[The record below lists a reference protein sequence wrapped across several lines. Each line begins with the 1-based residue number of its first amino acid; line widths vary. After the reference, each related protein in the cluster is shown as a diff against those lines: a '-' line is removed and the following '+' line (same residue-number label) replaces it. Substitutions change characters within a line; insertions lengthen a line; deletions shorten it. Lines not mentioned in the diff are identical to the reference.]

1 MKKIVLWLAFIVG
14 IIAVIGACSKS
25 EDSSTAAT
33 TSSCAGVTGWT
44 EATSCSGTASG
55 SITGIDNLT
64 FSGSY
69 SKNNLAA
76 YFNWGV
82 DNSTGCVDN
91 TTMVS
96 GFSMGSASAPTG
108 SNSMIWE
115 WVVTSSSSI
124 AQNYKFYS
132 DTSCQTEI
140 ATLTLGYNDFTV
152 GDNVSGLSATAGS
165 TSGLQPT
172 ATKVSYTQS
181 CLGMKA
187 STDAGATFLT
197 AAFGSAG
204 VSPTVGTTHSCTTG
218 GDTTNAFMK
227 LDNESAVPA
236 VYGALGGGDNGTTF
250 LHWDDAATTDWTS
263 GVVTLYTLP

>member
-25 EDSSTAAT
+25 DDSSTAAT
-33 TSSCAGVTGWT
+33 TSCAGVSGWT
-44 EATSCSGTASG
+44 EVTSCSGTASG
-55 SITGIDNLT
+55 SITGIDNITL
-64 FSGSY
+64 SGTY
-69 SKNNLAA
+69 SQNTAA
-76 YFNWGV
+76 GVLGWGV

-91 TTMVS
+91 TTLVS
-96 GFSMGSASAPTG
+96 GFSIGSTSPPTG
-108 SNSMIWE
+108 TNSMIYE
-115 WVVTSSSSI
+115 NIVVTSSSSF
-124 AQNYKFYS
+124 ATNYKFYS

-140 ATLTLGYNDFTV
+140 ATLTLGYTDFTV
-152 GDNVSGLSATAGS
+152 GDNVTGLSTTVTGK
-165 TSGLQPT
+165 SGTYPST

-181 CLGMKA
+181 CAGMKA

-236 VYGALGGGDNGTTF
+236 TYGALGGNGATF
-250 LHWDDAATTDWTS
+250 LSWDDEATTDWTS
-263 GVVTLYTLP
+263 GVKTLVTLP

>member
-1 MKKIVLWLAFIVG
+1 MKKALINLTMIVG
-14 IIAVIGACSKS
+14 IIAFIGACKS
-25 EDSSTAAT
+25 DDDSSTAT
-33 TSSCAGVTGWT
+33 TTSCAGVTGWT

-69 SKNNLAA
+69 SQNNVAA
-76 YFNWGV
+76 YFNRGQ

-91 TTMVS
+91 TTMIS
-96 GFSMGSASAPTG
+96 NTSIGSASAPTG

-140 ATLTLGYNDFTV
+140 ATLTLGYANFTV
-152 GDNVSGLSATAGS
+152 GDNVTGLSATAGS
-165 TSGLQPT
+165 TSNLQSS
-172 ATKVSYTQS
+172 ATKVSYAQS
-181 CLGMKA
+181 CTGMKA

-197 AAFGSAG
+197 AVYGSAG

-227 LDNESAVPA
+227 LDNESSQPA
-236 VYGALGGGDNGTTF
+236 AYGALGGCANGATF
-250 LHWDDAATTDWTS
+250 LHWDDDATTDWTS
-263 GVVTLYTLP
+263 GVKALTKLP

>member
-1 MKKIVLWLAFIVG
+1 MKKALINLTMIVG
-14 IIAVIGACSKS
+14 IIAFIGACKS
-25 EDSSTAAT
+25 DDDSSTAAT
-33 TSSCAGVTGWT
+33 TSCAGVSGWT
-44 EATSCSGTASG
+44 ETTSCSGTASG

-69 SKNNLAA
+69 SKNNIAA

-91 TTMVS
+91 TTMIS
-96 GFSMGSASAPTG
+96 NFSMGTASYPTG
-108 SNSMIWE
+108 TNSMIWE
-115 WVVTSSSSI
+115 QVVTSSSSF
-124 AQNYKFYS
+124 ATNYKFYS

-140 ATLTLGYNDFTV
+140 ATLTLGYTDFTV

-165 TSGLQPT
+165 TSNLQPT

-181 CLGMKA
+181 CTAMKA

-204 VSPTVGTTHSCTTG
+204 VSPTVGTTHTCSVG

-227 LDNESAVPA
+227 LDNESTVPA
-236 VYGALGGGDNGTTF
+236 LYGAIDGVGDNGTTF

-263 GVVTLYTLP
+263 GVDTLLTLP